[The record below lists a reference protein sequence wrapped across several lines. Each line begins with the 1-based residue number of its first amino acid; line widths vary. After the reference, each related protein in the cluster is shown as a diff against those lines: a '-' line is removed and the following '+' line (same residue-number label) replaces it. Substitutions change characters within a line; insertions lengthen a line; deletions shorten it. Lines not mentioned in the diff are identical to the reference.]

1 MKPVPNM
8 SSPEEQEAMR
18 KSQFEAMIQEKMDK
32 ENPGWSEL
40 QLSISTWAED
50 SFGPTTA
57 LVTARRANTEMAE
70 LQKEL
75 VKGVKEEICEEAADV
90 AIVAIRIFYL
100 LHSDIRRELAL
111 LPAEYRKQILEPTLD
126 VKVAMANL
134 AMAELIR
141 DMTVYHGSDVRGL
154 DGAALRAAVLSRNAI
169 LFVRLM
175 DITLHFNEP
184 LIDLVAGKMIINRK
198 RVWLKNGDGTGHH
211 VRVEDGR

>member
-1 MKPVPNM
+1 
-8 SSPEEQEAMR
+8 MR
-18 KSQFEAMIQEKMDK
+18 FKQFEAMIEKKIAD
-32 ENPGWSEL
+32 ENPGWSDL
-40 QLSISTWAED
+40 QTGISTWAFD

-75 VKGVKEEICEEAADV
+75 VKGVKDEICAEAADV
-90 AIVAIRIFYL
+90 AIVAIRIFHL
-100 LHSDIRRELAL
+100 LESDMRRELAL
-111 LPAEYRKQILEPTLD
+111 LPHEYRKQILDAPLD

-141 DMTVYHGSDVRGL
+141 DTTIWAGSVEGSQE
-154 DGAALRAAVLSRNAI
+154 AKALRAAVLSRNAI

-184 LIDLVAGKMIINRK
+184 LIDMVAAKMIINYKRK
-198 RVWLKNGDGTGHH
+198 WLKNGDGTGHH
-211 VRVEDGR
+211 VRVSEGTE